1 VIEVENL
8 RIRYRGAD
16 RYAVEGM
23 SFQVSRG
30 EVFGFLGPNGAG
42 KSTTQKVMTRLLRGY
57 EGQAEVLGRPVHAWG
72 PDYYQRIGVGFE
84 LPAQFA
90 KLTAVQNL
98 EAFASLFE
106 PPVADARRLLERVD
120 LADAADRP
128 VATFSKGMQVRLG
141 LARAFVNLPDL
152 VFLDEPTSGLD
163 PVHTAAVRSLIR
175 DEVADGRTVFLTTHD
190 MATADEMCDRV
201 AFVVAGRIADIDSPR
216 GFRLRYG
223 HRGVTVEYRDGD
235 TARREEFRLDDL
247 STNPTF
253 LELLRTVRVETI
265 HTTEASLD
273 DVFVRITG
281 GRL

>member
-1 VIEVENL
+1 MIEVEDL
-8 RIRYRGAD
+8 RVRYRGAD
-16 RYAVEGM
+16 RYAVDGM
-23 SFQVSRG
+23 SFRVARG

-42 KSTTQKVMTRLLRGY
+42 KSTTQRVLTRLLRGY
-57 EGQAEVLGRPVHAWG
+57 EGRAEVLGRPVRAWG

-84 LPAQFA
+84 LPAHFA

-106 PPVADARRLLERVD
+106 PPVADARLLLERVD
-120 LADAADRP
+120 LADAADRA

-175 DEVADGRTVFLTTHD
+175 EQVDEGRTVFLTTHD

-223 HRGVTVEYRDGD
+223 HHGVAVEYRDGD
-235 TARREEFRLDDL
+235 GTRRREFRLEDL
-247 STNPTF
+247 PSDPGF
-253 LELLRTVRVETI
+253 LDLLRTGRVETI
-265 HTTEASLD
+265 HSTEASLD

>member
-1 VIEVENL
+1 MIEVEDL
-8 RIRYRGAD
+8 RVRYRGAD
-16 RYAVEGM
+16 RYAVDGM
-23 SFQVSRG
+23 SFHVARG

-42 KSTTQKVMTRLLRGY
+42 KSTTQKVLTRLLRGY
-57 EGQAEVLGRPVHAWG
+57 EGRAEVLGRPVRAWG

-84 LPAQFA
+84 LPANFA

-98 EAFASLFE
+98 EAFASLFA
-106 PPVADARRLLERVD
+106 PPVADARQLLERVD
-120 LADAADRP
+120 LADAADRT
-128 VATFSKGMQVRLG
+128 VATFSKGMQVLLG

-175 DEVADGRTVFLTTHD
+175 EQVDEGRTVFLTTHD

-201 AFVVAGRIADIDSPR
+201 AFVVHGRIADIDSPR

-235 TARREEFRLDDL
+235 ATRRREFRLDDL
-247 STNPTF
+247 PTDPGF
-253 LELLRTVRVETI
+253 LELLRTGRVETI